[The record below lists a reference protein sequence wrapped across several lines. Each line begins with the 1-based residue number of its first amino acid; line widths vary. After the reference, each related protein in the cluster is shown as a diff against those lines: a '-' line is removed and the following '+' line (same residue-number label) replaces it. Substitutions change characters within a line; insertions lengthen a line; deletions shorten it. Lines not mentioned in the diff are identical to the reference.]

1 MQHALQLEELIDV
14 AANREEREERHLRTE
29 PDKPAVV
36 IETAANVRDIASS
49 FKVTNKAN
57 LFFTA
62 SVMGMRAI
70 SHLIEDK
77 AITSFSSES
86 SEQGGNRFE
95 LHTTLQKLSRFLPQQ
110 ERYRHILECGQPVY
124 LFGVPDV
131 KLDNGVS
138 NLHIVE
144 LEEKDVLL
152 DARSPNMTQFWI
164 VALHMPGFVSMALV
178 ARELPI
184 SGFYIPASAPTPAP
198 APAPAPAPT
207 SNQKVG
213 NSLYSSYYYGSK
225 NKNKNKSKRK
235 SERSFEG
242 FWTYDQRVVVQI
254 TSILNDYANNHLLQR
269 K

>member
-1 MQHALQLEELIDV
+1 METAVQLKELIDV
-14 AANREEREERHLRTE
+14 AANRVRVERDGKPGSERY
-29 PDKPAVV
+29 KPSV
-36 IETAANVRDIASS
+36 IETIESVREIASS
-49 FKVTNKAN
+49 FSGTNKAAN

-77 AITSFSSES
+77 AITFSSEN

-95 LHTTLQKLSRFLPQQ
+95 LYTAFQRLSRFLPQQ
-110 ERYRHILECGQPVY
+110 ERYWHILERGQPVY

-131 KLDNGVS
+131 KLHSAVS

-184 SGFYIPASAPTPAP
+184 LRLYPFT
-198 APAPAPAPT
+198 PT
-207 SNQKVG
+207 SIRKVE
-213 NSLYSSYYYGSK
+213 NSLYNNNSYSYESK
-225 NKNKNKSKRK
+225 GKRK
-235 SERSFEG
+235 IERSFEG
-242 FWTYDQRVVVQI
+242 FWTYDQKVVVQI
-254 TSILNDYANNHLLQR
+254 AFILKAYANNQRLQIGR
-269 K
+269 